1 MRLVRSNPD
10 IHCVDRRRSVVF
22 ALRPF
27 VQAPHCQLGDGE
39 NADIS
44 LTACECPLASTNH
57 LDRELTILTMVF
69 STQNSVQIRKHDAN
83 QAEAICR
90 LLEIVQFWDLTQPY
104 KEIWCSNF
112 STAWVLADH
121 VRVRA

>member
-1 MRLVRSNPD
+1 MAKMLTSRLLRANVR
-10 IHCVDRRRSVVF
+10 V
-22 ALRPF
+22 L
-27 VQAPHCQLGDGE
+27 VQ
-39 NADIS
+39 
-44 LTACECPLASTNH
+44 TH